1 MRARGKIKNRAHSG
15 KIILMQNLGKRNTVV
30 IIGAGV
36 AGCTAGSYLARQ
48 GFQVKV
54 LEASS
59 KIGGCCG
66 STAVDGYSFTDG
78 AQYLIYPRI
87 LDLVFS
93 QLGFDRSEI
102 LPLRRA
108 TTPQTTHLPD
118 GTAVTVGD
126 NFHLSVENGKIDIAR
141 AQDELKK
148 MVRKWEPVGKILE
161 DEDVLLSPFSTKKIL
176 SKAWNQLPKLARSL
190 EGEFKALFSEPVFRS
205 AIAAHV
211 LYAGTPLNRLPSIS
225 IVALVSAL
233 TDGMALPVGGM
244 GKIPEA
250 LAHTLRAH
258 GGEIFLNQRVRN
270 IRLGNGCVIGIQTEL
285 GDFIE
290 CDLVISTA
298 SGMTTYQSLLEPTAQ
313 TRRMVQKVKQTPLS
327 AAAFSIQLGIFN
339 RLEAKSHLNYFVPFM
354 EKLDQYFSPVHDR
367 ADWGYYSIPTLIAP
381 ELAPSGCS
389 VLEYFPVISQGEPA
403 DAWSNERVEQ
413 FGCASVEWLQDQ
425 FEINIAAKRVRSPRE
440 FRDQLS
446 LYEGAVY
453 GVSPAKGV
461 TGLFAHRSPIQG
473 LYLAGQTTYPGL
485 GVPTAALSGIHA
497 ANGILKSR
505 NRRS

>member
-1 MRARGKIKNRAHSG
+1 
-15 KIILMQNLGKRNTVV
+15 MQNLGRRNTVV

-36 AGCTAGSYLARQ
+36 AGITAGSYLARQ
-48 GFQVKV
+48 GFQVKL

-66 STAVDGYSFTDG
+66 STAVDGYMFTDG
-78 AQYLIYPRI
+78 AQYLIYPRL

-93 QLGFDRSEI
+93 QLGFDRTEI
-102 LPLRRA
+102 LHLRRV
-108 TTPQTTHLPD
+108 TTPQTTHLPN
-118 GTAVTVGD
+118 GIAVTVGD
-126 NFHLSVENGKIDIAR
+126 NFHVSVENGKVDIAR

-161 DEDVLLSPFSTKKIL
+161 DEEVLLNPFSTTKLL
-176 SKAWNQLPKLARSL
+176 SKAWKQLPKFGRSL

-205 AIAAHV
+205 ALAAHV
-211 LYAGTPLNRLPSIS
+211 LYAGTPLNRLPSVS

-258 GGEIFLNQRVRN
+258 GGEIFLNERVRS
-270 IRLGNGCVIGIQTEL
+270 IRLGNGCVTGIQTER

-298 SGMTTYQSLLEPTAQ
+298 SAMTTYQSLLEPTTQ
-313 TRRMVQKVKQTPLS
+313 TRRMTQKVKQTPLS
-327 AAAFSIQLGIFN
+327 AAAFSIQLGVSN
-339 RLEAKSHLNYFVPFM
+339 QLEAQSHLNYFVPFM
-354 EKLDQYFSPVHDR
+354 EELHRYFSPVHDK
-367 ADWGYYSIPTLIAP
+367 ADWGYYSIPTVIAP

-389 VLEYFPVISQGEPA
+389 VLEYFPVISQGESV
-403 DAWSNERVEQ
+403 DAWSTERVER
-413 FGCASVEWLQDQ
+413 FSDASVEWLQSQ
-425 FEINIAAKRVRSPRE
+425 FEMKIAAKRVRSPHE

-446 LYEGAVY
+446 LYQGAVY

-461 TGLFAHRSPIQG
+461 AGLFPHRSPIPG

-497 ANGILKSR
+497 ANEISEEP
-505 NRRS
+505 RRRPFLALCLR

>member
-1 MRARGKIKNRAHSG
+1 
-15 KIILMQNLGKRNTVV
+15 MQNLGKRNTVV
-30 IIGAGV
+30 IIGGGV
-36 AGCTAGSYLARQ
+36 AGLTAGSYLARQ
-48 GFQVKV
+48 GFQVRL

-66 STAVDGYSFTDG
+66 STAVDGYVFTDG
-78 AQYLIYPRI
+78 AQYLIYPGI

-93 QLGFDRSEI
+93 QLGFDRAEI
-102 LPLRRA
+102 LHLKRV
-108 TTPQTTHLPD
+108 TTPQTTYLPD
-118 GTAVTVGD
+118 GIAVTVGD
-126 NFHLSVENGKIDIAR
+126 NFHLAVENGKVDIAR
-141 AQDELKK
+141 AQDELRK
-148 MVRKWEPVGKILE
+148 MVRKWGPVGKILE
-161 DEDVLLSPFSTKKIL
+161 DEEVLLNPFSTIKLL
-176 SKAWNQLPKLARSL
+176 SKAWKQLPKLARSL
-190 EGEFKALFSEPVFRS
+190 EGEFRALFSDPVFRS
-205 AIAAHV
+205 ALAAHV
-211 LYAGTPLNRLPSIS
+211 LYAGTPLNRLPSVS

-258 GGEIFLNQRVRN
+258 GGEILLNERVRN
-270 IRLGNGCVIGIQTEL
+270 IRLGNGCVTGIQTGR

-298 SGMTTYQSLLEPTAQ
+298 SAMTTYQSLLEPTAQ
-313 TRRMVQKVKQTPLS
+313 TRRMIQKVKQTPLS
-327 AAAFSIQLGIFN
+327 AAAFSIQLGVFN
-339 RLEAKSHLNYFVPFM
+339 KLEAKSHLNYSVPFM
-354 EKLDQYFSPVHDR
+354 EELDRYFSPDHDR
-367 ADWGYYSIPTLIAP
+367 ADWGYYSIPTVIAP

-389 VLEYFPVISQGEPA
+389 VLEYFPVISRGGPV
-403 DAWSNERVEQ
+403 DAWSTERVEQ
-413 FGCASVEWLQDQ
+413 FGRTCVEWLQDQ
-425 FEINIAAKRVRSPRE
+425 FQINIAAIRVRSPRE

-461 TGLFAHRSPIQG
+461 AGLFPHRSPIQG

-497 ANGILKSR
+497 ANAILKSK
-505 NRRS
+505 NSHS

>member
-1 MRARGKIKNRAHSG
+1 
-15 KIILMQNLGKRNTVV
+15 MQNPGKRNTVV

-54 LEASS
+54 LEASP

-66 STAVDGYSFTDG
+66 STAVDGYIFTDG

-118 GTAVTVGD
+118 GTTVTLGD
-126 NFHLSVENGKIDIAR
+126 NFQLSVENGKIDIAR
-141 AQDELKK
+141 AQDELTK
-148 MVRKWEPVGKILE
+148 MVRRWEPVGKILE
-161 DEDVLLSPFSTKKIL
+161 DQEVLLNPFSTIRL
-176 SKAWNQLPKLARSL
+176 FSKAWKQLPKLARSL

-205 AIAAHV
+205 ALAAHV
-211 LYAGTPLNRLPSIS
+211 LYAGTPLNRLPSVS

-233 TDGMALPVGGM
+233 TEGMTLPVGGM

-250 LAHTLRAH
+250 LAHTLRTH
-258 GGEIFLNQRVRN
+258 GGEIFLDERVRN
-270 IRLGNGCVIGIQTEL
+270 IRLGNGCVTGIQTER

-298 SGMTTYQSLLEPTAQ
+298 SAMTTYQSLLEPTAQ
-313 TRRMVQKVKQTPLS
+313 TRRMIQKVEQTPLS
-327 AAAFSIQLGIFN
+327 AAAFSIQLGASN
-339 RLEAKSHLNYFVPFM
+339 KLEAKSHLNYFVPLM
-354 EKLDQYFSPVHDR
+354 EELDQYFSPVHDR
-367 ADWGYYSIPTLIAP
+367 ADWGYYSIPTVIAP
-381 ELAPSGCS
+381 ELAPAGCS
-389 VLEYFPVISQGEPA
+389 VLEYFPVISQGEPV
-403 DAWSNERVEQ
+403 DAWSNDRVEQ
-413 FGCASVEWLQDQ
+413 FSRACVAWLQDQ

-440 FRDQLS
+440 FRDQLN
-446 LYEGAVY
+446 LYEGSVY

-461 TGLFAHRSPIQG
+461 AGLFPHRTPIQG

-485 GVPTAALSGIHA
+485 GIPTAALSGIHA
-497 ANGILKSR
+497 ANEILKSR
-505 NRRS
+505 DNHS